1 MAVLRISNV
10 DIVPQS
16 PEIVAGFQI
25 DFPSEGSSAAAYSL
39 TLKGWLVPRPAQVQ
53 QMRLIAPDR
62 PPQVIPLDAH
72 RPDVAAVHPDISW
85 AGSSG
90 FHASVG
96 VAQLPREFQLRLIA
110 DIAGQPPLPL
120 AVIKGTR
127 KQFPSAHDETFQP
140 IMLTTLFRTGGS
152 WAIRLLSRHKAILA
166 LQPFDYEPRI
176 AAYWM
181 NVFAALAEPK
191 SYLRTLGA
199 ELVGPHWWLGESNIA
214 PKVVGVT
221 QPAFVNWLGSDNVD
235 DLLSFFQGRI
245 QKAYEQV
252 EIAEGR
258 TGSEFFIERHAPD
271 ALVQEVLW
279 EIYPRAREI
288 VLLRDFRDMVASVLA
303 YNRKRGYEFFGR
315 HASASDEE
323 YVRSLRGSVEYL
335 LKISRTRSDRNY
347 LLKYEDLVLRP
358 RETLPP
364 LLEYLGLEAQ
374 PEVVDEMLQKAVSH
388 TLQQELHPTSRSPEE
403 SIGRWERDLDAGL
416 KATCEEAFGDL
427 LVAAGY

>member
-1 MAVLRISNV
+1 MAVLSISNV

-16 PEIVAGFQI
+16 PEVVAGFEI

-39 TLKGWLVPRPAQVQ
+39 TLKGWLVPRRAQVE
-53 QMRLIAPDR
+53 QMRLIAPGR
-62 PPQVIPLDAH
+62 QLQVIPLDVH

-110 DIAGQPPLPL
+110 DIAGQPLPL

-127 KQFPSAHDETFQP
+127 KQFPSSHDQSFQP

-166 LQPFDYEPRI
+166 LRPFDYEPRI

-181 NVFAALAEPK
+181 SVFAALAEPK
-191 SYLRTLGA
+191 SYLRTLAA
-199 ELVGPHWWLGESNIA
+199 ELVGPHWWLGEGNIA
-214 PKVVGVT
+214 PKVVDVT

-235 DLLSFFQGRI
+235 DLLMFFQGRI

-252 EIAEGR
+252 EFAEGR
-258 TGSEFFIERHAPD
+258 TGSRFFIERHAPD
-271 ALVQEVLW
+271 PLVQELLW
-279 EIYPRAREI
+279 EVYPKAREV

-335 LKISRTRSDRNY
+335 LEISRARSDRNY

-374 PEVVDEMLQKAVSH
+374 PEVVDEMLQKAVSN
-388 TLQQELHPTSRSPEE
+388 TKQQDLHPTSRSPEE
-403 SIGRWERDLDAGL
+403 SIGRWEQDLDAGL